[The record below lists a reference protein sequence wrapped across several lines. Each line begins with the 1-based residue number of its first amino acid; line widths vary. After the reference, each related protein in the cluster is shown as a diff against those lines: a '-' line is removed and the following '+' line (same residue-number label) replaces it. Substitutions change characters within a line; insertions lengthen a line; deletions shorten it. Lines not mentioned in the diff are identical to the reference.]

1 MKKNKLIIAILAL
14 IIVASCS
21 QGLEIE
27 DTAPFLDN
35 NKAIL
40 IESPT
45 WKEKL
50 ERIKKSPPVALKNGK
65 IALLKYELIDC
76 IDCKSKVESV
86 KSTLKSDPNMIP
98 YYQNDFRSISA
109 ISKTKARSLSSKEQ
123 EYDFSRS
130 DRYIDTCITEGMDL
144 IKLTWE
150 NNGEII
156 NTYCVVSG
164 ENDIVYDNFITN
176 ALIINE
182 STATIYVEDETTPQ
196 TKASSLGPN
205 FSGFVNWSHYI
216 HADWLFGGERGY
228 AGVEHRGNY
237 YYGGFTYHTYSAS
250 HYMSIGNSKAEVK
263 NESSGGNRNGG
274 RISYAAGISTP
285 YLDINIQYSNSGFT
299 IGFEG
304 FIGSKAGISGS
315 HFFPY
320 SSNSYYE

>member
-1 MKKNKLIIAILAL
+1 MKTNKLIFAILAL
-14 IIVASCS
+14 IVVVSCS

-27 DTAPFLDN
+27 ETALGLDN
-35 NKAIL
+35 NEASL
-40 IESPT
+40 IESST

-50 ERIKKSPPVALKNGK
+50 ERIKKMPPVALKNGK
-65 IALLKYELIDC
+65 IALLEYELIDC

-86 KSTLKSDPNMIP
+86 KSILKSDPNMIP
-98 YYQNDFRSISA
+98 YYQNGFGSISA
-109 ISKTKARSLSSKEQ
+109 ISKTKARLLSSKVQ

-130 DRYIDTCITEGMDL
+130 DRYIDTCITKGMDL

-150 NNGEII
+150 NNGEIT

-182 STATIYVEDETTPQ
+182 STTITYVEDGTTPQ
-196 TKASSLGPN
+196 TRASSLGPN
-205 FSGFVNWSHYI
+205 FSGFVNWSHYV
-216 HADWLFGGERGY
+216 HAEWLFGGERGY
-228 AGVEHRGNY
+228 AGVDHRGNY
-237 YYGGFTYHTYSAS
+237 YYGGFTYHSYSAS

-263 NESSGGNRNGG
+263 NESPGGNRNGG
-274 RISYAAGISTP
+274 RISYAAGVSTP
-285 YLDINIQYSNSGFT
+285 YLDINIEYSNSGFT

-304 FIGSKAGISGS
+304 LLGSKAGISGS

-320 SSNSYYE
+320 YSKDYYE